1 MGANKAIQLKDI
13 QGLADKDLTARIAQ
27 EKLALGKLEFTH
39 AVSSSENPMSIR
51 AKRRDIAR
59 MITHLNSRKKATK

>member
-1 MGANKAIQLKDI
+1 MGANKAIQEKDI
-13 QGLADKDLTARIAQ
+13 KGLTDKDLTARIAQ
-27 EKLALGKLEFTH
+27 EKTALGKLEFTH

-59 MITHLNSRKKATK
+59 MITHLNSRKTATK

>member
-1 MGANKAIQLKDI
+1 MGANKAIQIKDI
-13 QGLADKDLTARIAQ
+13 EGLTEKDLVARIAQ

-39 AVSSSENPMSIR
+39 AVSSSENPMNIR

>member
-59 MITHLNSRKKATK
+59 MITHLNSRKTATK

>member
-1 MGANKAIQLKDI
+1 MGANKAIKMKDI
-13 QGLADKDLTARIAQ
+13 TGMNDSDLNTRISQ
-27 EKLALGKLEFTH
+27 EREALRKMEFSH

-59 MITHLNSRKKATK
+59 MLTGLNQRKAAK

>member
-1 MGANKAIQLKDI
+1 MGANKAIQIKDI
-13 QGLADKDLTARIAQ
+13 EAIADKDLIARIAQ
-27 EKLALGKLEFTH
+27 EKLALGKMEFSH
-39 AVSSSENPMSIR
+39 AVSSTENPMSIR

>member
-13 QGLADKDLTARIAQ
+13 EGLADKDLTARIAQ

>member
-1 MGANKAIQLKDI
+1 MGANKAIQIKDI
-13 QGLADKDLTARIAQ
+13 EGLADKDLTARIAQ
-27 EKLALGKLEFTH
+27 EKLALGKMEFTH

-59 MITHLNSRKKATK
+59 MITHLNNRKKATK

>member
-1 MGANKAIQLKDI
+1 MGANKAIQIKDI
-13 QGLADKDLTARIAQ
+13 EGLADKDLTARIEQ

-39 AVSSSENPMSIR
+39 AVSSSENPMNIR

-59 MITHLNSRKKATK
+59 MITHLNSRKATK

>member
-13 QGLADKDLTARIAQ
+13 EGLADKDLTARIAQ

-51 AKRRDIAR
+51 ANRRDIAR
-59 MITHLNSRKKATK
+59 MITHLNSRKKATN

>member
-1 MGANKAIQLKDI
+1 MGANKALQVKDI
-13 QGLADKDLTARIAQ
+13 QGLSDKDLTARIAQ
-27 EKLALGKLEFTH
+27 EKLALGKMEFTH

-59 MITHLNSRKKATK
+59 MITHLNSRKNATK

>member
-27 EKLALGKLEFTH
+27 KKLALGKLEFTH

-59 MITHLNSRKKATK
+59 MITHLNSRKTATK

>member
-13 QGLADKDLTARIAQ
+13 EGLADKDLTARIAQ

-39 AVSSSENPMSIR
+39 AVSSSENPMNIR

>member
-1 MGANKAIQLKDI
+1 MGANKAIQIKDI
-13 QGLADKDLTARIAQ
+13 EGLTEKDLTARIAQ
-27 EKLALGKLEFTH
+27 EKLALGKMEFSH
-39 AVSSSENPMSIR
+39 AVSSTENPMSIR

>member
-1 MGANKAIQLKDI
+1 MGANKAIQIKDI
-13 QGLADKDLTARIAQ
+13 EALADKDLTARIEQ

-59 MITHLNSRKKATK
+59 MITHLNNRKKATK

>member
-27 EKLALGKLEFTH
+27 EKLALGKMEFTH

-59 MITHLNSRKKATK
+59 MITHLNSRKTATK